1 MRCKCGKMNG
11 MKICVFG
18 AASAHIDEN
27 YIKTVEELG
36 YEMAKRG
43 HSLVFGAGGS
53 GLMGAAARGV
63 KKGGGYIHGVV
74 PRFFKENSIEQLFDD
89 CDKMT
94 YTDSMRERKKVMED
108 DADAFIITPG
118 GVGTFE
124 ELFEVITLK
133 QLNRHDK
140 AIVFLNIDG
149 YYDELE
155 KFMRTACERKFITS
169 SCLKLYEIKS
179 AIGEVL
185 DCLESYVPNPI
196 PFKQTK
202 LGE

>member
-1 MRCKCGKMNG
+1 MVNLKG

-18 AASAHIDEN
+18 AASAHIDEI
-27 YIKTVEELG
+27 YIETVEELG
-36 YEMAKRG
+36 YKMAQRG
-43 HSLVFGAGGS
+43 HSLVFGAGGT

-63 KKGGGYIHGVV
+63 KRGGGYIHGVV
-74 PRFFKENSIEQLFDD
+74 PSFFRDKEIEQLFED

-94 YTDSMRERKKVMED
+94 YTETMRERKAIMED

-140 AIVFLNIDG
+140 AIVFLDIDG
-149 YYDELE
+149 YYRELE
-155 KFMRTACERKFITS
+155 AFMHTACERKFITP
-169 SCLKLYEIKS
+169 SCLGLYEIKTTVDD
-179 AIGEVL
+179 VL
-185 DCLESYVPNPI
+185 DYLDGYVPNPV
-196 PFKQTK
+196 PFKRTK

>member
-1 MRCKCGKMNG
+1 

-18 AASAHIDEN
+18 AASAHIDKI
-27 YIKTVEELG
+27 YIEAVEELG
-36 YEMAKRG
+36 RKMAARG

-63 KKGGGYIHGVV
+63 KAGGGFVHGVV
-74 PRFFKENSIEQLFDD
+74 PSFFKEDGVEQLFEE

-94 YTDSMRERKKVMED
+94 YTPTMRERKAIMED
-108 DADAFIITPG
+108 EADAFVIAPG

-133 QLNRHDK
+133 QLNRHSK
-140 AIVFLNIDG
+140 AIVFLNTEG

-155 KFMRTACERKFITS
+155 AFMRVACERKFVTE

-179 AIGEVL
+179 TPDEVL
-185 DCLESYVPNPI
+185 DYLEGYVPADI
-196 PFKQTK
+196 SIKKTK